1 MIVPPLCTSLWASY
15 AVDVPE
21 SIEVRQEF
29 QMQIR
34 KANQCGAMQNVGVC
48 INERV
53 AVAAKLSVQPPSAY
67 RSQ

>member
-21 SIEVRQEF
+21 SIEVRKEF
-29 QMQIR
+29 RCKFGRQI
-34 KANQCGAMQNVGVC
+34 KSDAMQNVGGC
-48 INERV
+48 IKERV